1 MYKQIVGATFNGI
14 FEKKYQLLKALLI
27 PFFIIVLFE
36 QVLPYS
42 VLAQNKIILFTSAI
56 VLFCINILI
65 AITTH
70 RVLLIEKNAV
80 PTWGLYKFTSREIK
94 FFFYSLLIVLF
105 VMIIIL
111 PVVLLF
117 SVILDSSN
125 ELVYPLMIISS
136 GIISIFVF
144 SRLSLVLPSIALDH
158 DLSFTDSWK
167 LTSKHKILCMFTIII
182 IPSLIAILISLVY
195 GIAIE
200 FLTAV
205 ISTKLNFLN
214 SLLTLFV
221 NVFIISALSATY
233 KFLVPDNYSEKE
245 EVFVEQSREIKT
257 SSKDDTFDIFLP
269 FSLGLDFDEIKELLY
284 EEYSRFG
291 FDNVVINK
299 DNSWMIKTTREGQSY
314 VSVSVLEDSFKIESF
329 NTQKPDIEI
338 FKNKDEKL

>member
-1 MYKQIVGATFNGI
+1 MYKQIIGETFNGI
-14 FEKKYQLLKALLI
+14 FEKKNQLLKALLI

-36 QVLPYS
+36 QILPYFS
-42 VLAQNKIILFTSAI
+42 LAQNKIFLFISAI
-56 VLFCINILI
+56 VLFSINILI

-70 RVLLIEKNAV
+70 RVLLMKEESV
-80 PTWGLYKFTSREIK
+80 PTWGMFKFTDREFK
-94 FFFYSLLIVLF
+94 FFFYTLFICIFVVLSAFLFVFFLAFLFDSSYEYMYPVAVASTTLIALLI
-105 VMIIIL
+105 
-111 PVVLLF
+111 
-117 SVILDSSN
+117 
-125 ELVYPLMIISS
+125 
-136 GIISIFVF
+136 F
-144 SRLSLVLPSIALDH
+144 SRLSLVLPSIAVDK
-158 DLSFTDSWK
+158 DLSFSDAWK

-233 KFLVPDNYSEKE
+233 KFLVPDDYFEKE
-245 EVFVEQSREIKT
+245 EVSVTQSKEIKT

-269 FSLGLDFDEIKELLY
+269 FSLGLEFDEIKAILY

-291 FDNVVINK
+291 FDKVIIDK
-299 DNSWMIKTTREGQSY
+299 DNSWMIKTTKEGQSY

-338 FKNKDEKL
+338 FRNKDEKL